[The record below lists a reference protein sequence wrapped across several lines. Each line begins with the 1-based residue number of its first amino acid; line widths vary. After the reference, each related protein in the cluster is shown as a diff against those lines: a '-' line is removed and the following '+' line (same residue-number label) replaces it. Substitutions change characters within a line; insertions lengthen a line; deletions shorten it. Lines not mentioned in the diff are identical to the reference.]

1 MLWAEQAQQDGS
13 PGHVELPGPTLCARY
28 CISRVSRYLKPSK
41 VTKALEFQ
49 TKSSGEKGRSRK
61 LRWMAVLC
69 GLQSNTSILNQVSQS
84 KKTSNVYDLFSA
96 PHPFWFYPNDVSW
109 SLSLH
114 IPIILLLFRRY
125 KTQKD
130 TRVC

>member
-1 MLWAEQAQQDGS
+1 MLWAEQAQRDGS
-13 PGHVELPGPTLCARY
+13 PCHVELPGLTLCARY
-28 CISRVSRYLKPSK
+28 CISRVSRYVKSSK

-49 TKSSGEKGRSRK
+49 LNLQVKKEGPGSSGG
-61 LRWMAVLC
+61 WLC
-69 GLQSNTSILNQVSQS
+69 GLQSNTSISNQFSQS

-96 PHPFWFYPNDVSW
+96 PHPFWFYPNNVSW

-114 IPIILLLFRRY
+114 IPIILPLFRRY